1 MKILTIGDV
10 VGEAGLD
17 ALHALLRRIK
27 RDTGADF
34 VIVNGENAAGNGV
47 LPRQA
52 EDIFDAGADV
62 VTLGNHAFGKQ
73 QIVPY
78 LDEHSDIL
86 RPANLAP
93 QSPGQGW
100 GIFDGPQGSRLL
112 VIDLIGRCDMKYG
125 PDNPF
130 LCVDRI
136 LKENEG
142 RYDVAL
148 VEFHANAT
156 SEKLAMG
163 YYLDGRVSAV
173 WGTHTHVQ
181 TADERVN
188 PKGTGYI
195 TDLGMT
201 GPYHSVLGVRIEQSI
216 AMFRGDLT
224 EYFKTAPGDCA
235 VSGAVFEIEFV
246 TNLPKKSGNEFAGT
260 SDGISIIGG
269 NIIKNNNESVVLNYL
284 PLELS
289 NIDGDEYLEKITREW
304 EQLLKETE
312 SVFGLDIHD
321 LKAKRIIIASK
332 DLGRNFSNNNFI
344 EFNDYVLVSP
354 DYLNSQ
360 TYMSYRLH
368 ESGKDSKIGDLFSH
382 ALLRSDVIE
391 ADEIVKIMMTI
402 EEERQQMLEDL
413 EGVQKEQLV
422 SRQLKEIEQQIGDEN
437 LIKEIVQYLLYSEL
451 RSDEEF
457 VEYIYENYQLM

>member
-1 MKILTIGDV
+1 MKKRMKILAAVLLLPLALCLSAGAAETDAQRERDEAALRSAV
-10 VGEAGLD
+10 TGEAQPYLAGTD
-17 ALHALLRRIK
+17 GQDVAGSFARLLRNAVPDAKSAWAKAAGSLGAAAGIVILTAAARGFSEAAGGAATDAVDMAGALGISAVLL
-27 RDTGADF
+27 RDFSGVLSLCRSALDGISVFSATLQPVLAAALSMGGSAVTATTLQVASMFAFDL
-34 VIVNGENAAGNGV
+34 VLRLTEGLLVPAVCVYLAVTVVDAAAGNGV

-201 GPYHSVLGVRIEQSI
+201 GPIHSVLGVRIEQSI

-235 VSGAVFEIEFV
+235 VSGAVFDIER
-246 TNLPKKSGNEFAGT
+246 
-260 SDGISIIGG
+260 GG
-269 NIIKNNNESVVLNYL
+269 KCVSVERVWK
-284 PLELS
+284 
-289 NIDGDEYLEKITREW
+289 EYKVR
-304 EQLLKETE
+304 
-312 SVFGLDIHD
+312 
-321 LKAKRIIIASK
+321 
-332 DLGRNFSNNNFI
+332 
-344 EFNDYVLVSP
+344 
-354 DYLNSQ
+354 
-360 TYMSYRLH
+360 
-368 ESGKDSKIGDLFSH
+368 
-382 ALLRSDVIE
+382 
-391 ADEIVKIMMTI
+391 
-402 EEERQQMLEDL
+402 
-413 EGVQKEQLV
+413 
-422 SRQLKEIEQQIGDEN
+422 
-437 LIKEIVQYLLYSEL
+437 
-451 RSDEEF
+451 
-457 VEYIYENYQLM
+457 

>member
-1 MKILTIGDV
+1 MMKKRMKILAAVLLLPLALCLSAGAAETDAQRERDEAALRSAV
-10 VGEAGLD
+10 TGEAQPYLAGTD
-17 ALHALLRRIK
+17 GQDVADSFARLLRNAAPDAKSAWAKAAGSLGTAAGIMILTAAARGFSEAAGGAANDAVDLAGALGISAVLL
-27 RDTGADF
+27 RDFSGVLSLCRSALDGISVFSATLQPVLAAALSMGGSAVTATTLQVASMFAFDL
-34 VIVNGENAAGNGV
+34 VLRLIEGLLVPAVCVYLAVTVVDAAAGNGV

-93 QSPGQGW
+93 QSPGQGC

-112 VIDLIGRCDMKYG
+112 VVDLIGRCDMKYG

-130 LCVDRI
+130 LCIDRI

-142 RYDVAL
+142 RYDIAL

-235 VSGAVFEIEFV
+235 VSGAVFDIER
-246 TNLPKKSGNEFAGT
+246 
-260 SDGISIIGG
+260 GG
-269 NIIKNNNESVVLNYL
+269 KCVSVERVWK
-284 PLELS
+284 
-289 NIDGDEYLEKITREW
+289 EYKVR
-304 EQLLKETE
+304 
-312 SVFGLDIHD
+312 
-321 LKAKRIIIASK
+321 
-332 DLGRNFSNNNFI
+332 
-344 EFNDYVLVSP
+344 
-354 DYLNSQ
+354 
-360 TYMSYRLH
+360 
-368 ESGKDSKIGDLFSH
+368 
-382 ALLRSDVIE
+382 
-391 ADEIVKIMMTI
+391 
-402 EEERQQMLEDL
+402 
-413 EGVQKEQLV
+413 
-422 SRQLKEIEQQIGDEN
+422 
-437 LIKEIVQYLLYSEL
+437 
-451 RSDEEF
+451 
-457 VEYIYENYQLM
+457 

>member
-1 MKILTIGDV
+1 M
-10 VGEAGLD
+10 
-17 ALHALLRRIK
+17 
-27 RDTGADF
+27 
-34 VIVNGENAAGNGV
+34 
-47 LPRQA
+47 
-52 EDIFDAGADV
+52 
-62 VTLGNHAFGKQ
+62 TLGNHAFGKQ

-195 TDLGMT
+195 TDLGMDR
-201 GPYHSVLGVRIEQSI
+201 PVS
-216 AMFRGDLT
+216 FRARRAYRAVHRHVPRRSDRV
-224 EYFKTAPGDCA
+224 FQDRAGDCA
-235 VSGAVFEIEFV
+235 VSGAVFDIER
-246 TNLPKKSGNEFAGT
+246 
-260 SDGISIIGG
+260 GG
-269 NIIKNNNESVVLNYL
+269 KCVSVERVWK
-284 PLELS
+284 
-289 NIDGDEYLEKITREW
+289 EYKVR
-304 EQLLKETE
+304 
-312 SVFGLDIHD
+312 
-321 LKAKRIIIASK
+321 
-332 DLGRNFSNNNFI
+332 
-344 EFNDYVLVSP
+344 
-354 DYLNSQ
+354 
-360 TYMSYRLH
+360 
-368 ESGKDSKIGDLFSH
+368 
-382 ALLRSDVIE
+382 
-391 ADEIVKIMMTI
+391 
-402 EEERQQMLEDL
+402 
-413 EGVQKEQLV
+413 
-422 SRQLKEIEQQIGDEN
+422 
-437 LIKEIVQYLLYSEL
+437 
-451 RSDEEF
+451 
-457 VEYIYENYQLM
+457 